1 MAGSP
6 TRNPYADLRR
16 AGVYVRVPGTFG
28 PGFCKPARFR
38 VRSAALVRDGHDALA
53 LPAPPGGTGVSMFTA
68 RRLAAPWA
76 LSPSTTNPDTV
87 REWLTWT
94 TVGVEGVVF
103 ARLDDPYRPAV
114 RGWLKYKVRETT
126 EAIVGAITGPLSVP
140 RRGFRTPTARKALL
154 TTRRYPARAWAW
166 SSSPSAAG
174 MSPGTRERTPR
185 PQRATAPLR
194 PSQLPQQQQWP
205 QQLTRCD
212 TCPVTGLRVLTVL
225 REVDADGNLDWAR

>member
-1 MAGSP
+1 
-6 TRNPYADLRR
+6 
-16 AGVYVRVPGTFG
+16 
-28 PGFCKPARFR
+28 
-38 VRSAALVRDGHDALA
+38 
-53 LPAPPGGTGVSMFTA
+53 MFTA

-76 LSPSTTNPDTV
+76 LSPSTTDPDTV

-140 RRGFRTPTARKALL
+140 RRGSRTPTARKALL

-166 SSSPSAAG
+166 SSPPLRRHVARHPGADTPTAACDGSPSAVTVTTTAA
-174 MSPGTRERTPR
+174 M
-185 PQRATAPLR
+185 ATAANTL
-194 PSQLPQQQQWP
+194 
-205 QQLTRCD
+205 
-212 TCPVTGLRVLTVL
+212 
-225 REVDADGNLDWAR
+225 

>member
-1 MAGSP
+1 
-6 TRNPYADLRR
+6 
-16 AGVYVRVPGTFG
+16 
-28 PGFCKPARFR
+28 
-38 VRSAALVRDGHDALA
+38 
-53 LPAPPGGTGVSMFTA
+53 MFTA

-76 LSPSTTNPDTV
+76 LSPSTTDPDTV

-166 SSSPSAAG
+166 SSSPSAPACR
-174 MSPGTRERTPR
+174 PAPR
-185 PQRATAPLR
+185 SGHPDHSVRR
-194 PSQLPQQQQWP
+194 LPFG
-205 QQLTRCD
+205 RHSYHNSSN
-212 TCPVTGLRVLTVL
+212 GHSS
-225 REVDADGNLDWAR
+225 